1 MECFIFYHFSSF
13 GYVWFRKFGYEKF
26 EGKCMGRK
34 YEGKR
39 GSKYKENRK
48 EKYIKI

>member
-26 EGKCMGRK
+26 EGKCMGSRK
-34 YEGKR
+34 FGYEKFEGK
-39 GSKYKENRK
+39 YTVP
-48 EKYIKI
+48 KIWL